1 MTINDNITNE
11 KTQFDANR
19 EAVKISAIH
28 QVTLI
33 NISFSQL
40 QKCYILVK
48 KRVIEQTNFLFSPF
62 PKAFKKQIKTIEDF
76 RGKQMKEREEQRK
89 QLVKSS
95 SEKEPVTLL
104 K

>member
-11 KTQFDANR
+11 KLQFDANR

-40 QKCYILVK
+40 KKCYILVK
-48 KRVIEQTNFLFSPF
+48 KRVI
-62 PKAFKKQIKTIEDF
+62 
-76 RGKQMKEREEQRK
+76 
-89 QLVKSS
+89 
-95 SEKEPVTLL
+95 
-104 K
+104 